1 MATWGQ
7 HASAPEMSDI
17 EPTVPGWPT
26 APGPMGGGPDAPE
39 APDAQGALGAPPSSP
54 WAALFG
60 GGRGATAV
68 IGLVAAL
75 IAVLVVALVASHEA
89 SGYFLFSPGTAPVI
103 TSDSKCQLSGD
114 GELALPDGTPCVR
127 LVLPRDKVH
136 DIDGELMMVDVEV
149 GQAGPVDWLEYE
161 LGLLG
166 RSRQLYPVAVY
177 AGPTPTSELGCQ
189 DTQEMVDANEDS
201 ALAALAQL
209 HYQVREDSLGAQ
221 IDAVFPGTPAWR
233 AGLKCDDLITAV
245 NGKQVRTAAELSALL
260 ARMEPGSTVTF
271 TDHPANG
278 GRTKYVKVQLVSP
291 PESAQAGGFT
301 GHSYIGVEIEPRVK
315 TVLPFPVSVDAA
327 GIGGPSAGLAFTLAI
342 LDALSN
348 GKLTGGHRVAATGTI
363 TAQGVVGDVGGVQ
376 EKTVAVEKAG
386 AQVFFVPQV
395 EYTVAKAVANS
406 NLQVIPVTSLAQVLQ
421 ILRQRYGGGLPEQ
434 SGATR
439 A

>member
-1 MATWGQ
+1 MATWDQ
-7 HASAPEMSDI
+7 HALAPEMSDI

-26 APGPMGGGPDAPE
+26 TPGPMGAAPDAPE
-39 APDAQGALGAPPSSP
+39 APDALGTPPSSP
-54 WAALFG
+54 WAALIG
-60 GGRGATAV
+60 GSRGAAA
-68 IGLVAAL
+68 IIALVGAL
-75 IAVLVVALVASHEA
+75 IAVIVVALVASHEA
-89 SGYFLFSPGTAPVI
+89 SGYFLFSPGTAPLI
-103 TSDSKCQLSGD
+103 TSDSKCQLSGN
-114 GELALPDGTPCVR
+114 GELSLPDGTPCVR

-136 DIDGELMMVDVEV
+136 EIDGQVMMVDVEV

-166 RSRQLYPVAVY
+166 SSRQLYPVAVY
-177 AGPTPTSELGCQ
+177 AGPTPTSELACQ

-209 HYQVREDSLGAQ
+209 HYKVAEDPLGVQ
-221 IDAVFPGTPAWR
+221 IDAVYAGTPAWR

-245 NGKQVRTAAELSALL
+245 DGKKVEAAPQLTALL
-260 ARMEPGSTVTF
+260 GRMGPGTTVTF

-278 GRTKYVKVQLVSP
+278 GRVKEVKVLLASP
-291 PESAQAGGFT
+291 PESALADGFT
-301 GHSYIGVEIEPRVK
+301 GHSYIGVEIESRVK
-315 TVLPFPVSVDAA
+315 TVLPFAVSINAA

-363 TAQGVVGDVGGVQ
+363 TPEGAVGDVGGVQ

-395 EYTVAKAVANS
+395 EYAVAKSVANS
-406 NLQVIPVTSLAQVLQ
+406 HLQVIPVTSLGQVLQ
-421 ILRQRYGGGLPEQ
+421 ILKQRYGGGLADQE
-434 SGATR
+434 GAG
-439 A
+439 

>member
-1 MATWGQ
+1 MATWGL
-7 HASAPEMSDI
+7 HALAPEMSDI

-26 APGPMGGGPDAPE
+26 TPGPEGGAPYAPE
-39 APDAQGALGAPPSSP
+39 ASDALGAPASSR

-60 GGRGATAV
+60 GGRRTTAV
-68 IGLVAAL
+68 ISLVAAL
-75 IAVLVVALVASHEA
+75 IAVLVVALVAAHEA

-114 GELALPDGTPCVR
+114 GELALPGGTPCVR

-136 DIDGELMMVDVEV
+136 GIDGELMMVDVEV

-177 AGPTPTSELGCQ
+177 AGPTPPSELGCQ

-201 ALAALAQL
+201 ALAALGQL
-209 HYQVREDSLGAQ
+209 HYKVAEDYLGAQ
-221 IDAVFPGTPAWR
+221 IDAVFAGTPAWR

-245 NGKQVRTAAELSALL
+245 DGKHVSKAQQVTALL
-260 ARMEPGSTVTF
+260 DRMAPGTTVTF

-278 GRTKYVKVQLVSP
+278 GHAKQVKVQLVRP
-291 PESAQAGGFT
+291 PESALLEGFT
-301 GHSYIGVEIEPRVK
+301 GRTYVGIEIESRVK

-363 TAQGVVGDVGGVQ
+363 TAQGAVGDVGGVQ

-395 EYTVAKAVANS
+395 EYTVAKSVANS
-406 NLQVIPVTSLAQVLQ
+406 RLQVIPVTTLGQVLQ
-421 ILRQRYGGGLPEQ
+421 ILRQRYGGGLPKT
-434 SGATR
+434 SDASRT
-439 A
+439 

>member
-7 HASAPEMSDI
+7 HALAPEMSDI
-17 EPTVPGWPT
+17 DPTVPVWPT
-26 APGPMGGGPDAPE
+26 IPGPMEDAPGAPE
-39 APDAQGALGAPPSSP
+39 APDDPGPPPSSP

-60 GGRGATAV
+60 GGRAAAAV

-75 IAVLVVALVASHEA
+75 IAVLVVALVAAHEA
-89 SGYFLFSPGTAPVI
+89 SGYFLFSPGTAPLI
-103 TSDSKCQLSGD
+103 TSDSKCQLSGN

-149 GQAGPVDWLEYE
+149 GQAGPVDWLEYQ

-209 HYQVREDSLGAQ
+209 HYKVAEDYLGAQ
-221 IDAVFPGTPAWR
+221 IDAVFAGTPAWR
-233 AGLKCDDLITAV
+233 AGLKCDDLITGV
-245 NGKQVRTAAELSALL
+245 NGKQVKTAAELSALL
-260 ARMEPGSTVTF
+260 ARMEPGTTVTF

-291 PESAQAGGFT
+291 PESALADGFT
-301 GHSYIGVEIEPRVK
+301 GHSYIGIEIEPRVK
-315 TVLPFPVSVDAA
+315 PVLPFPVSVDAA

-363 TAQGVVGDVGGVQ
+363 LPSGAVGDVGGVQ

-395 EYTVAKAVANS
+395 EYTVAKSVADNK
-406 NLQVIPVTSLAQVLQ
+406 LQVIPVTTLGQVLQ

-434 SGATR
+434 SGASR

>member
-7 HASAPEMSDI
+7 HALAPEVSDI
-17 EPTVPGWPT
+17 DPTVPGWPT
-26 APGPMGGGPDAPE
+26 TPAYDGEAPE
-39 APDAQGALGAPPSSP
+39 PPEEPGSSSSP
-54 WAALFG
+54 PWTALFG
-60 GGRGATAV
+60 RGRGASAV

-89 SGYFLFSPGTAPVI
+89 GGYYLFSPGTAPLI
-103 TSDSKCQLSGD
+103 TLSGKCQLSSN
-114 GELALPDGTPCVR
+114 GELALPGGTPCVR
-127 LVLPRDKVH
+127 LVLPRDKTH
-136 DIDGELMMVDVEV
+136 DINGELMMVDVEV
-149 GQAGPVDWLEYE
+149 GPAGPIDWLEYE
-161 LGLLG
+161 VGLLG
-166 RSRQLYPVAVY
+166 SSRQLYPVAVY

-209 HYQVREDSLGAQ
+209 HYKVGEDYLGAQ
-221 IDAVFPGTPAWR
+221 IDAVYAGTPAWR

-245 NGKQVRTAAELSALL
+245 DGKQVKTAGELSALL
-260 ARMEPGSTVTF
+260 ARMEPGKIVTF

-278 GRTKYVKVQLVSP
+278 GRTKQVKVQLTSP
-291 PESAQAGGFT
+291 PESALADGFT

-315 TVLPFPVSVDAA
+315 PVLPFPVSVNAA

-363 TAQGVVGDVGGVQ
+363 EPDGDVGDVGGVR

-395 EYTVAKAVANS
+395 EYAVAKSVASS
-406 NLQVIPVTSLAQVLQ
+406 NLQVVPVTTLDQVLQ
-421 ILRQRYGGGLPEQ
+421 VLRQRYGGGLPEPGDA
-434 SGATR
+434 SR

>member
-1 MATWGQ
+1 MATWEQ
-7 HASAPEMSDI
+7 HALAPEMSDI

-26 APGPMGGGPDAPE
+26 TPGPVGGAPDAPE
-39 APDAQGALGAPPSSP
+39 APDALGPPPSSP

-60 GGRGATAV
+60 GGRAATAV

-103 TSDSKCQLSGD
+103 TSNSKCQLGGD

-127 LVLPRDKVH
+127 LVLPRGKEH

-177 AGPTPTSELGCQ
+177 AGPTPTSELACQ

-209 HYQVREDSLGAQ
+209 HYKVAEDSLGVQ
-221 IDAVFPGTPAWR
+221 VDAVYAGTPAWR

-245 NGKQVRTAAELSALL
+245 NGKEVKTAPELTALL
-260 ARMEPGSTVTF
+260 GRMGPGTTVTF

-278 GRTKYVKVQLVSP
+278 GRVNEVKVLLASP
-291 PESAQAGGFT
+291 PESALADGFT
-301 GHSYIGVEIEPRVK
+301 GHSYIGVEIESHVK
-315 TVLPFPVSVDAA
+315 TVLPFTVSINAA
-327 GIGGPSAGLAFTLAI
+327 GVGGPSAGVAFTLAI
-342 LDALSN
+342 LDTLSN

-363 TAQGVVGDVGGVQ
+363 SPAGAVGDVGGVQ

-395 EYTVAKAVANS
+395 EYAVAKSVANS
-406 NLQVIPVTSLAQVLQ
+406 NLQVIPVTSLGQVLQ

-434 SGATR
+434 GGAS
-439 A
+439 

>member
-1 MATWGQ
+1 
-7 HASAPEMSDI
+7 
-17 EPTVPGWPT
+17 
-26 APGPMGGGPDAPE
+26 
-39 APDAQGALGAPPSSP
+39 L
-54 WAALFG
+54 LG
-60 GGRGATAV
+60 GGRGATAI

-103 TSDSKCQLSGD
+103 TSNSKCQLSGD

-127 LVLPRDKVH
+127 LVLPRGKEH
-136 DIDGELMMVDVEV
+136 NIDGELMMVDVEV
-149 GQAGPVDWLEYE
+149 GQAGPIDWLEYE

-177 AGPTPTSELGCQ
+177 AGPTPTSELACQ

-209 HYQVREDSLGAQ
+209 HYKVSEDNLGAQ
-221 IDAVFPGTPAWR
+221 IDAVYAGTPAWR

-245 NGKQVRTAAELSALL
+245 NGKQVETAAEVSALL
-260 ARMEPGSTVTF
+260 ARMGPGTTVTF

-278 GRTKYVKVQLVSP
+278 GRTKQIKVQLVSP
-291 PESAQAGGFT
+291 PESALADGFT

-327 GIGGPSAGLAFTLAI
+327 GIGGPSAGLAFTLGI

-363 TAQGVVGDVGGVQ
+363 MPDGDVGDVGGVQ

-395 EYTVAKAVANS
+395 EYKVAKSVANS
-406 NLQVIPVTSLAQVLQ
+406 HLQVIPVTTLGQVLQ
-421 ILRQRYGGGLPEQ
+421 ILRQRYGGGLPEPG
-434 SGATR
+434 SASR

>member
-1 MATWGQ
+1 
-7 HASAPEMSDI
+7 MSDI

-26 APGPMGGGPDAPE
+26 TPGPVGDAPGAPE
-39 APDAQGALGAPPSSP
+39 APDAPDAFGAPRSSP
-54 WAALFG
+54 WAKLFG

-68 IGLVAAL
+68 ISLVAAL
-75 IAVLVVALVASHEA
+75 IAVLVVALGAAHEA

-103 TSDSKCQLSGD
+103 TSDSKCRLSGD
-114 GELALPDGTPCVR
+114 GELALPGGTPCVR
-127 LVLPRDKVH
+127 LVLPSDKVH
-136 DIDGELMMVDVEV
+136 GIDGQLMMVDVEV

-177 AGPTPTSELGCQ
+177 AGPTPTSELACQ

-209 HYQVREDSLGAQ
+209 HYKVAEDYLGAQ
-221 IDAVFPGTPAWR
+221 IDSVFAGTPAWR

-245 NGKQVRTAAELSALL
+245 NGKHVAEAQQVTALL
-260 ARMEPGSTVTF
+260 ARMAPGTTVTF
-271 TDHPANG
+271 TDRPANG
-278 GRTKYVKVQLVSP
+278 GRAKQVKVQLVSP
-291 PESAQAGGFT
+291 PESALVDGFT
-301 GHSYIGVEIEPRVK
+301 GRTYVGIEIESRVK

-395 EYTVAKAVANS
+395 EYKVAKSVANS
-406 NLQVIPVTSLAQVLQ
+406 RLQVIPVTTLGQVLQ
-421 ILRQRYGGGLPEQ
+421 ILRQRYGGGLPET
-434 SGATR
+434 SGSSRT
-439 A
+439 

>member
-1 MATWGQ
+1 MHWR
-7 HASAPEMSDI
+7 
-17 EPTVPGWPT
+17 PGT
-26 APGPMGGGPDAPE
+26 
-39 APDAQGALGAPPSSP
+39 PPSSRRP
-54 WAALFG
+54 TLFG
-60 GGRGATAV
+60 GGRLASAI

-75 IAVLVVALVASHEA
+75 IAVLVVELVASHEA
-89 SGYFLFSPGTAPVI
+89 AGYFLFSPGTAPVI
-103 TSDSKCQLSGD
+103 TPNSRCQLSGD
-114 GELALPDGTPCVR
+114 GELALPDGVPCVR
-127 LVLPRDKVH
+127 LVLPRDKTH

-149 GQAGPVDWLEYE
+149 GQAGPVAWLEYE

-177 AGPTPTSELGCQ
+177 AGPTPTSELACQ

-209 HYQVREDSLGAQ
+209 HYKVGEDYLGAQ
-221 IDAVFPGTPAWR
+221 IDSVYAGTPAWR

-245 NGKQVRTAAELSALL
+245 NGKQVRTAAEVTALL
-260 ARMEPGSTVTF
+260 ARMGPGTTVTF

-278 GRTKYVKVQLVSP
+278 GRTKRVRVQLVSP
-291 PESAQAGGFT
+291 PQSALADGFT
-301 GHSYIGVEIEPRVK
+301 GHSYIGVEIETRVK

-327 GIGGPSAGLAFTLAI
+327 GIGGPSAGLAFTLGI

-363 TAQGVVGDVGGVQ
+363 NAEGGVGDVGGVQ

-395 EYTVAKAVANS
+395 EYAVAKSVANGK
-406 NLQVIPVTSLAQVLQ
+406 LQVIPVTTLGQVLQ
-421 ILRQRYGGGLPEQ
+421 ILRQHYGGGLPEPGGTG
-434 SGATR
+434 GA
-439 A
+439 